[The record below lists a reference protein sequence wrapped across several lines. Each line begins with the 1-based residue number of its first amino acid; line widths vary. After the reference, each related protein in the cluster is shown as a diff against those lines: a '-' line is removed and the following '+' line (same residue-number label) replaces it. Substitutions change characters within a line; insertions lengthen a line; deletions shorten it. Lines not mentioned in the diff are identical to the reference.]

1 MHAAVMLQQACCK
14 KNVALGFQAITGEKI
29 ATGNLYMIFSDFLVM
44 NGLPTSS
51 TVVHSRAVGPNSHMS
66 CRMQTLLSN

>member
-1 MHAAVMLQQACCK
+1 MHAAVMLQLACCK
-14 KNVALGFQAITGEKI
+14 KNVALVFQAITGEEI
-29 ATGNLYMIFSDFLVM
+29 VTGNLYMRVSEVFRF
-44 NGLPTSS
+44 PTSS